1 MELDK
6 AVVHVIRLTSII
18 HYNILKGHNL
28 YRVSLLMDLF
38 LLFTSVAN
46 HAAMNTH
53 ILLEGVGPEF
63 V

>member
-1 MELDK
+1 M
-6 AVVHVIRLTSII
+6 VHVIRLTSII